1 MRSAVIL
8 AVPHGNTV
16 FQTAITIIQMLKLS
30 ILTLLLAASSA
41 AASTI
46 DIKPLSPY
54 KTLPPVSPDSIEG
67 ILEEMPQTLD
77 TATFVLAIDRPD
89 FDSIISVPSRA
100 YTLVPPTVYAP
111 AVFDTYHFYDPLT
124 FTVSGPVMEF
134 PTVYQ
139 WLDDLDFSVGLNQR
153 VRQNYMIAN
162 APDVVYNLAWL
173 PEPPKQYTAFVDPTS
188 AKIVL
193 KEIDVKPKE
202 IADGLDPEIGQKKWI
217 QSFDASLQ
225 FSQAYVSPNWYQ
237 GGNKNLN
244 LLANLIYKVSLNQ
257 KFYPKYLFEA
267 VAQYKLGINNAPDD
281 TVRSVHINEDLF
293 QVNVTAGMKAA
304 KNWYYSANRM
314 FKTQVFDHYPTNSRQ
329 IQSALM
335 SPGELNIGL
344 GMTYNR
350 TSANKRFSLNA
361 SLSPATYNLKTCLH
375 SDVDPTR
382 YNIKKNR
389 RLANKFGSSADINLN
404 WKVAYNIN
412 YSSRLFI
419 FSDYEYFQGDW
430 QHTIDCRINRYL
442 TTSIYA
448 NMRYDTRTP
457 RCDDD
462 PKWHK
467 FQFKEILS
475 FGIAYHFGTI

>member
-1 MRSAVIL
+1 M
-8 AVPHGNTV
+8 
-16 FQTAITIIQMLKLS
+16 
-30 ILTLLLAASSA
+30 
-41 AASTI
+41 
-46 DIKPLSPY
+46 
-54 KTLPPVSPDSIEG
+54 
-67 ILEEMPQTLD
+67 
-77 TATFVLAIDRPD
+77 
-89 FDSIISVPSRA
+89 
-100 YTLVPPTVYAP
+100 
-111 AVFDTYHFYDPLT
+111 
-124 FTVSGPVMEF
+124 
-134 PTVYQ
+134 
-139 WLDDLDFSVGLNQR
+139 
-153 VRQNYMIAN
+153 
-162 APDVVYNLAWL
+162 
-173 PEPPKQYTAFVDPTS
+173 
-188 AKIVL
+188 
-193 KEIDVKPKE
+193 
-202 IADGLDPEIGQKKWI
+202 
-217 QSFDASLQ
+217 
-225 FSQAYVSPNWYQ
+225 
-237 GGNKNLN
+237 
-244 LLANLIYKVSLNQ
+244 SLNQ

-304 KNWYYSANRM
+304 KNWYYSANLM

>member
-1 MRSAVIL
+1 MNIRSIFAGILIGIGAIAQSAVVN
-8 AVPHGNTV
+8 VPELSLFGTPYTRSEIYNYT
-16 FQTAITIIQMLKLS
+16 ITELNPDNPADMLQ
-30 ILTLLLAASSA
+30 LLAPASDSLA
-41 AASTI
+41 PGSGLQADTSVTEIVTSPLPGYYFRPVVFSSFQFLDTI
-46 DIKPLSPY
+46 RVQTPLSETE
-54 KTLPPVSPDSIEG
+54 KELD
-67 ILEEMPQTLD
+67 PQTFGWLM
-77 TATFVLAIDRPD
+77 TD
-89 FDSIISVPSRA
+89 F
-100 YTLVPPTVYAP
+100 
-111 AVFDTYHFYDPLT
+111 YHN
-124 FTVSGPVMEF
+124 
-134 PTVYQ
+134 
-139 WLDDLDFSVGLNQR
+139 DLIRHARQAMV
-153 VRQNYMIAN
+153 VRTPYL
-162 APDVVYNLAWL
+162 VVYDEASL
-173 PEPPKQYTAFVDPTS
+173 PEPPKKFEAKVDPTT
-188 AKIVL
+188 AKIVIAEIIPEKAPEQKLEAQFYKRHWL
-193 KEIDVKPKE
+193 KTFNGSV
-202 IADGLDPEIGQKKWI
+202 
-217 QSFDASLQ
+217 Q
-225 FSQAYVSPNWYQ
+225 FSQAYISPNWYQ

-304 KNWYYSANRM
+304 KNWYYSANLM